1 MIIYVSGLLLILKI
15 DRKEAINMTKV
26 DIISGFL
33 GAGKTTFIKKL
44 LSDVWAGEKLVL
56 IENEFGEIGIDGG
69 FLKDAGIEI
78 TEMNSGCICCT
89 LVGDFSKA
97 LVKVLDEYHPDRV
110 IIEPSGVGKLSDVA
124 RAIEAVEKD
133 ADIEIDGRITV
144 VDGKKA
150 KMYMKNFGEFFKD
163 QVEHAST
170 IVVSRTQ
177 MMTDEK
183 VEECVHTLREENAE
197 ATIISTPWDELGKE
211 AISHALTKGAE
222 IESLF
227 EDHEDHDHDHDHC
240 DHDHHDHHDHDH
252 DHGHEHEHET
262 DEHIWTSPKNA
273 QLMLSAVYD
282 AICKVDPSGKQT
294 YTKNKDAYAKQLSD
308 LDNAYRSAV
317 DNAKNKTIVLA
328 DKFPF
333 RYLAHEYGLE
343 FSAAFAA
350 CSDESEPGVSTMIK
364 LTKTIKENNIPA
376 VYYLEFSSTK
386 IADTL
391 CDETGATKLM
401 LHSCHNVSKQ
411 DIENNVSY
419 VDLMKQNLEN
429 LKLTLNG

>member
-1 MIIYVSGLLLILKI
+1 MKLK
-15 DRKEAINMTKV
+15 R
-26 DIISGFL
+26 
-33 GAGKTTFIKKL
+33 KL
-44 LSDVWAGEKLVL
+44 LAVITAAATVFSLCACSSESGYSNSD
-56 IENEFGEIGIDGG
+56 
-69 FLKDAGIEI
+69 
-78 TEMNSGCICCT
+78 S
-89 LVGDFSKA
+89 
-97 LVKVLDEYHPDRV
+97 
-110 IIEPSGVGKLSDVA
+110 GKL
-124 RAIEAVEKD
+124 K
-133 ADIEIDGRITV
+133 
-144 VDGKKA
+144 
-150 KMYMKNFGEFFKD
+150 
-163 QVEHAST
+163 
-170 IVVSRTQ
+170 
-177 MMTDEK
+177 
-183 VEECVHTLREENAE
+183 
-197 ATIISTPWDELGKE
+197 IISTVFPPYDLARQIAGDN
-211 AISHALTKGAE
+211 AE
-222 IESLF
+222 ISILLPPGSEIHNYEPSAKDMIAIRNCDIFLYIGGENEQWAEKLINSNDTENVTAVKLIDYVPTLS
-227 EDHEDHDHDHDHC
+227 EDEHDHDHDHDHE
-240 DHDHHDHHDHDH
+240 
-252 DHGHEHEHET
+252 HEHEHET

>member
-1 MIIYVSGLLLILKI
+1 MKLK
-15 DRKEAINMTKV
+15 R
-26 DIISGFL
+26 
-33 GAGKTTFIKKL
+33 KL
-44 LSDVWAGEKLVL
+44 LAVITAAATVLSLCACSSESGYFKSD
-56 IENEFGEIGIDGG
+56 
-69 FLKDAGIEI
+69 
-78 TEMNSGCICCT
+78 S
-89 LVGDFSKA
+89 
-97 LVKVLDEYHPDRV
+97 
-110 IIEPSGVGKLSDVA
+110 GKL
-124 RAIEAVEKD
+124 K
-133 ADIEIDGRITV
+133 
-144 VDGKKA
+144 
-150 KMYMKNFGEFFKD
+150 
-163 QVEHAST
+163 
-170 IVVSRTQ
+170 
-177 MMTDEK
+177 
-183 VEECVHTLREENAE
+183 
-197 ATIISTPWDELGKE
+197 IISTVFPPYDLARQIAGDN
-211 AISHALTKGAE
+211 AE
-222 IESLF
+222 ISILLPPGSEIHNYEPSAKDMIAIRNCDIFLYIGGENEQWAEKLINSNDTENVTAVKLIDYVPTLS
-227 EDHEDHDHDHDHC
+227 EDEDEHDHDHDHE
-240 DHDHHDHHDHDH
+240 
-252 DHGHEHEHET
+252 HEHEHET

-282 AICKVDPSGKQT
+282 AICKIDPSNKQT

>member
-1 MIIYVSGLLLILKI
+1 MKLK
-15 DRKEAINMTKV
+15 R
-26 DIISGFL
+26 
-33 GAGKTTFIKKL
+33 KL
-44 LSDVWAGEKLVL
+44 LAVITAAATVLSLCACSSESGYSSSD
-56 IENEFGEIGIDGG
+56 
-69 FLKDAGIEI
+69 
-78 TEMNSGCICCT
+78 S
-89 LVGDFSKA
+89 
-97 LVKVLDEYHPDRV
+97 
-110 IIEPSGVGKLSDVA
+110 GKL
-124 RAIEAVEKD
+124 K
-133 ADIEIDGRITV
+133 
-144 VDGKKA
+144 
-150 KMYMKNFGEFFKD
+150 
-163 QVEHAST
+163 
-170 IVVSRTQ
+170 
-177 MMTDEK
+177 
-183 VEECVHTLREENAE
+183 
-197 ATIISTPWDELGKE
+197 IISTVFPPYDLARQIAGDD
-211 AISHALTKGAE
+211 AE
-222 IESLF
+222 ISILLPLGSEIHNYEPSAKDMIAIRNCDIFLYIGGENEQWAEKLINSNDTENVTAVKLIDYVPTLS
-227 EDHEDHDHDHDHC
+227 EDEDEHDHDHDHE
-240 DHDHHDHHDHDH
+240 HK
-252 DHGHEHEHET
+252 HEHET

-282 AICKVDPSGKQT
+282 AICKVDPSDKQT

>member
-1 MIIYVSGLLLILKI
+1 MKLKRKLIAVITAAATVLSLCACSSESGYFK
-15 DRKEAINMTKV
+15 
-26 DIISGFL
+26 
-33 GAGKTTFIKKL
+33 
-44 LSDVWAGEKLVL
+44 SD
-56 IENEFGEIGIDGG
+56 
-69 FLKDAGIEI
+69 
-78 TEMNSGCICCT
+78 S
-89 LVGDFSKA
+89 
-97 LVKVLDEYHPDRV
+97 
-110 IIEPSGVGKLSDVA
+110 GKL
-124 RAIEAVEKD
+124 K
-133 ADIEIDGRITV
+133 
-144 VDGKKA
+144 
-150 KMYMKNFGEFFKD
+150 
-163 QVEHAST
+163 
-170 IVVSRTQ
+170 
-177 MMTDEK
+177 
-183 VEECVHTLREENAE
+183 
-197 ATIISTPWDELGKE
+197 IISTVFPPYDLARQIAGDN
-211 AISHALTKGAE
+211 AE
-222 IESLF
+222 ISILLPPGSEIHNYEPSAKDMIAIRNCDIFLYIGGENEQWAEKLINSNDTENVTAVKLIDYVPTLS
-227 EDHEDHDHDHDHC
+227 EDEDEHDHDHDHD
-240 DHDHHDHHDHDH
+240 
-252 DHGHEHEHET
+252 HEHEHET

-364 LTKTIKENNIPA
+364 LTKTIKENNIPV

>member
-1 MIIYVSGLLLILKI
+1 MKLK
-15 DRKEAINMTKV
+15 R
-26 DIISGFL
+26 
-33 GAGKTTFIKKL
+33 KL
-44 LSDVWAGEKLVL
+44 LAVITAAATVFSLCACSSESGYSNSD
-56 IENEFGEIGIDGG
+56 
-69 FLKDAGIEI
+69 
-78 TEMNSGCICCT
+78 S
-89 LVGDFSKA
+89 
-97 LVKVLDEYHPDRV
+97 
-110 IIEPSGVGKLSDVA
+110 GKL
-124 RAIEAVEKD
+124 K
-133 ADIEIDGRITV
+133 
-144 VDGKKA
+144 
-150 KMYMKNFGEFFKD
+150 
-163 QVEHAST
+163 
-170 IVVSRTQ
+170 
-177 MMTDEK
+177 
-183 VEECVHTLREENAE
+183 
-197 ATIISTPWDELGKE
+197 IISTVFPPYDLARQIAGDN
-211 AISHALTKGAE
+211 AE
-222 IESLF
+222 ISILLPPGSEIHNYEPSAKDMIAIRNCDIFLYIGGENEQWAEKLINSNDTENVTAVKLIDYVPTLS
-227 EDHEDHDHDHDHC
+227 EDEDEHDHDHE
-240 DHDHHDHHDHDH
+240 
-252 DHGHEHEHET
+252 HEHEHET

-282 AICKVDPSGKQT
+282 AICKVDPSNKQT

-343 FSAAFAA
+343 FSSAFAA

-411 DIENNVSY
+411 DIENNISY

>member
-1 MIIYVSGLLLILKI
+1 MILLSTAHAPYSTASAENAQNSTTQKEKSDTMKI
-15 DRKEAINMTKV
+15 FR
-26 DIISGFL
+26 
-33 GAGKTTFIKKL
+33 KL
-44 LSDVWAGEKLVL
+44 LAVITAAATVLSLCACSSESGYSNSD
-56 IENEFGEIGIDGG
+56 
-69 FLKDAGIEI
+69 
-78 TEMNSGCICCT
+78 S
-89 LVGDFSKA
+89 
-97 LVKVLDEYHPDRV
+97 
-110 IIEPSGVGKLSDVA
+110 GKL
-124 RAIEAVEKD
+124 K
-133 ADIEIDGRITV
+133 
-144 VDGKKA
+144 
-150 KMYMKNFGEFFKD
+150 
-163 QVEHAST
+163 
-170 IVVSRTQ
+170 
-177 MMTDEK
+177 
-183 VEECVHTLREENAE
+183 
-197 ATIISTPWDELGKE
+197 IISTVFPPYDLARQIAGDN
-211 AISHALTKGAE
+211 AE
-222 IESLF
+222 ISILLPPGSEIHNYEPSAKDMIAIRNCDIFLYIGG
-227 EDHEDHDHDHDHC
+227 ENEQWAEKLINSNDTENVTAVKLIDYVPALSEDEDEHEHDHE
-240 DHDHHDHHDHDH
+240 
-252 DHGHEHEHET
+252 HEHEHET

-282 AICKVDPSGKQT
+282 AICKVDPSDKQT

>member
-1 MIIYVSGLLLILKI
+1 MKLK
-15 DRKEAINMTKV
+15 R
-26 DIISGFL
+26 
-33 GAGKTTFIKKL
+33 KL
-44 LSDVWAGEKLVL
+44 LAVITAAATVFSLCACSSENGYSNSD
-56 IENEFGEIGIDGG
+56 
-69 FLKDAGIEI
+69 
-78 TEMNSGCICCT
+78 S
-89 LVGDFSKA
+89 
-97 LVKVLDEYHPDRV
+97 
-110 IIEPSGVGKLSDVA
+110 GKL
-124 RAIEAVEKD
+124 K
-133 ADIEIDGRITV
+133 
-144 VDGKKA
+144 
-150 KMYMKNFGEFFKD
+150 
-163 QVEHAST
+163 
-170 IVVSRTQ
+170 
-177 MMTDEK
+177 
-183 VEECVHTLREENAE
+183 
-197 ATIISTPWDELGKE
+197 IISTVFPPYDLARQIAGDN
-211 AISHALTKGAE
+211 AE
-222 IESLF
+222 ISILLPPGSEIHNYEPSAKDMIAIRNCDIFLYIGGENEQWAEKLINSNDTENVTAVKLIDYVPTLS
-227 EDHEDHDHDHDHC
+227 EDEDEHDHD
-240 DHDHHDHHDHDH
+240 
-252 DHGHEHEHET
+252 HEHEHET

-411 DIENNVSY
+411 DIENNISY

>member
-1 MIIYVSGLLLILKI
+1 MKLK
-15 DRKEAINMTKV
+15 R
-26 DIISGFL
+26 
-33 GAGKTTFIKKL
+33 KL
-44 LSDVWAGEKLVL
+44 LAVITAAATIFSLCACSSESGYSDS
-56 IENEFGEIGIDGG
+56 D
-69 FLKDAGIEI
+69 
-78 TEMNSGCICCT
+78 S
-89 LVGDFSKA
+89 
-97 LVKVLDEYHPDRV
+97 
-110 IIEPSGVGKLSDVA
+110 GKL
-124 RAIEAVEKD
+124 K
-133 ADIEIDGRITV
+133 
-144 VDGKKA
+144 
-150 KMYMKNFGEFFKD
+150 
-163 QVEHAST
+163 
-170 IVVSRTQ
+170 
-177 MMTDEK
+177 
-183 VEECVHTLREENAE
+183 
-197 ATIISTPWDELGKE
+197 IISTVFPPYDLAKQIAGDN
-211 AISHALTKGAE
+211 AE
-222 IESLF
+222 ISILLPPGSEIHNYEPSAKDMIAIRNCDIFLYIGGENEQWAEKLINSNDTKNVTAVKLIDYVPVLS
-227 EDHEDHDHDHDHC
+227 EDEDEHDHDHD
-240 DHDHHDHHDHDH
+240 
-252 DHGHEHEHET
+252 HEHEHET

-282 AICKVDPSGKQT
+282 AICKVDPSDKQT
-294 YTKNKDAYAKQLSD
+294 YTKNKDAYAKRLSD

>member
-1 MIIYVSGLLLILKI
+1 MKLK
-15 DRKEAINMTKV
+15 R
-26 DIISGFL
+26 
-33 GAGKTTFIKKL
+33 KL
-44 LSDVWAGEKLVL
+44 LAVITAAATVLSLCACSSESGYSNSD
-56 IENEFGEIGIDGG
+56 
-69 FLKDAGIEI
+69 
-78 TEMNSGCICCT
+78 S
-89 LVGDFSKA
+89 
-97 LVKVLDEYHPDRV
+97 
-110 IIEPSGVGKLSDVA
+110 GKL
-124 RAIEAVEKD
+124 K
-133 ADIEIDGRITV
+133 
-144 VDGKKA
+144 
-150 KMYMKNFGEFFKD
+150 
-163 QVEHAST
+163 
-170 IVVSRTQ
+170 
-177 MMTDEK
+177 
-183 VEECVHTLREENAE
+183 
-197 ATIISTPWDELGKE
+197 IISTVFPPYDLARQIAGDN
-211 AISHALTKGAE
+211 AE
-222 IESLF
+222 ISILLPPGSEIHNYEPSAKDMIAIRNCDIFLYIGGENEQWAEKLINSNDTENVTAVKLIDYVPTLS
-227 EDHEDHDHDHDHC
+227 EDEDEHDHD
-240 DHDHHDHHDHDH
+240 
-252 DHGHEHEHET
+252 HEHEHET

-282 AICKVDPSGKQT
+282 AICKVDPSDKQT

-308 LDNAYRSAV
+308 LDDAYRSAV

>member
-1 MIIYVSGLLLILKI
+1 MKI
-15 DRKEAINMTKV
+15 FR
-26 DIISGFL
+26 
-33 GAGKTTFIKKL
+33 KL
-44 LSDVWAGEKLVL
+44 LAVITAAATVFSLCACSS
-56 IENEFGEIGIDGG
+56 EIGYS
-69 FLKDAGIEI
+69 
-78 TEMNSGCICCT
+78 NS
-89 LVGDFSKA
+89 DS
-97 LVKVLDEYHPDRV
+97 
-110 IIEPSGVGKLSDVA
+110 GKL
-124 RAIEAVEKD
+124 K
-133 ADIEIDGRITV
+133 
-144 VDGKKA
+144 
-150 KMYMKNFGEFFKD
+150 
-163 QVEHAST
+163 
-170 IVVSRTQ
+170 
-177 MMTDEK
+177 
-183 VEECVHTLREENAE
+183 
-197 ATIISTPWDELGKE
+197 IISTVFPPYDLARQIAGDN
-211 AISHALTKGAE
+211 AE
-222 IESLF
+222 ISILLPPGSEIHNYEPSAKDMIAIRNCDIFLYIGGENEQWAEKLINSNDTENVTAVKLIDYVPTLS
-227 EDHEDHDHDHDHC
+227 EDEDEHDHDH
-240 DHDHHDHHDHDH
+240 HHDHDH
-252 DHGHEHEHET
+252 DHEHEHET

-282 AICKVDPSGKQT
+282 AICKVDPSDKQT

-429 LKLTLNG
+429 LKVALNG

>member
-1 MIIYVSGLLLILKI
+1 MKLK
-15 DRKEAINMTKV
+15 R
-26 DIISGFL
+26 
-33 GAGKTTFIKKL
+33 KL
-44 LSDVWAGEKLVL
+44 LAMITAAATVLSLCACSSESGYSSSD
-56 IENEFGEIGIDGG
+56 
-69 FLKDAGIEI
+69 
-78 TEMNSGCICCT
+78 S
-89 LVGDFSKA
+89 
-97 LVKVLDEYHPDRV
+97 
-110 IIEPSGVGKLSDVA
+110 GKL
-124 RAIEAVEKD
+124 K
-133 ADIEIDGRITV
+133 
-144 VDGKKA
+144 
-150 KMYMKNFGEFFKD
+150 
-163 QVEHAST
+163 
-170 IVVSRTQ
+170 
-177 MMTDEK
+177 
-183 VEECVHTLREENAE
+183 
-197 ATIISTPWDELGKE
+197 IISTVFPPYDLARQIAGDD
-211 AISHALTKGAE
+211 AE
-222 IESLF
+222 ISILLPPGSEIHNYEPSAKDMIAIRNCDIFLYIGGENEQWAEKLINSNDTENVTAVKLIDYVPTLS
-227 EDHEDHDHDHDHC
+227 EDEDEHEHDHDHN
-240 DHDHHDHHDHDH
+240 
-252 DHGHEHEHET
+252 HEHEHET

-282 AICKVDPSGKQT
+282 AICKVDPSDKQT

-308 LDNAYRSAV
+308 LDDAYRSAV
-317 DNAKNKTIVLA
+317 GNAKNKTIVLA

>member
-1 MIIYVSGLLLILKI
+1 MKLK
-15 DRKEAINMTKV
+15 R
-26 DIISGFL
+26 
-33 GAGKTTFIKKL
+33 KL
-44 LSDVWAGEKLVL
+44 LAVITAAATVFSLCACSSESGYSNSD
-56 IENEFGEIGIDGG
+56 
-69 FLKDAGIEI
+69 
-78 TEMNSGCICCT
+78 S
-89 LVGDFSKA
+89 
-97 LVKVLDEYHPDRV
+97 
-110 IIEPSGVGKLSDVA
+110 GKL
-124 RAIEAVEKD
+124 K
-133 ADIEIDGRITV
+133 
-144 VDGKKA
+144 
-150 KMYMKNFGEFFKD
+150 
-163 QVEHAST
+163 
-170 IVVSRTQ
+170 
-177 MMTDEK
+177 
-183 VEECVHTLREENAE
+183 
-197 ATIISTPWDELGKE
+197 IISTVFPPYDLARQIAGDN
-211 AISHALTKGAE
+211 AE
-222 IESLF
+222 ISILLPPGSEIHNYEPSAKDMIAIRNCDIFLYIGGENEQWAEKLINSNDTENVTAVKLIDYVPTLS
-227 EDHEDHDHDHDHC
+227 EDEDEHDHDHE
-240 DHDHHDHHDHDH
+240 
-252 DHGHEHEHET
+252 HEHEHET

-273 QLMLSAVYD
+273 QLMLSAIYD
-282 AICKVDPSGKQT
+282 AICKVDPSNKQT

>member
-1 MIIYVSGLLLILKI
+1 MKLK
-15 DRKEAINMTKV
+15 R
-26 DIISGFL
+26 
-33 GAGKTTFIKKL
+33 KL
-44 LSDVWAGEKLVL
+44 LAVITAAATVLSLCACSSESSYSKSD
-56 IENEFGEIGIDGG
+56 
-69 FLKDAGIEI
+69 
-78 TEMNSGCICCT
+78 S
-89 LVGDFSKA
+89 
-97 LVKVLDEYHPDRV
+97 
-110 IIEPSGVGKLSDVA
+110 GKL
-124 RAIEAVEKD
+124 K
-133 ADIEIDGRITV
+133 
-144 VDGKKA
+144 
-150 KMYMKNFGEFFKD
+150 
-163 QVEHAST
+163 
-170 IVVSRTQ
+170 
-177 MMTDEK
+177 
-183 VEECVHTLREENAE
+183 
-197 ATIISTPWDELGKE
+197 IISTVFPPYDLARQIAGDN
-211 AISHALTKGAE
+211 AE
-222 IESLF
+222 ISILLPLGSEIHNYEPSAKDMIAIRNCDIFLYIGGENEQWAEKLINSNDTENVTAVKLIDYVPTLS
-227 EDHEDHDHDHDHC
+227 EDEDE
-240 DHDHHDHHDHDH
+240 HDH
-252 DHGHEHEHET
+252 DHGHDHEHEHET

-282 AICKVDPSGKQT
+282 AICKVDPSDKQT

-333 RYLAHEYGLE
+333 RYLAHEYGIE

>member
-1 MIIYVSGLLLILKI
+1 MKLK
-15 DRKEAINMTKV
+15 R
-26 DIISGFL
+26 
-33 GAGKTTFIKKL
+33 KL
-44 LSDVWAGEKLVL
+44 LAVITAVATVFSLCACSSESGYSNSD
-56 IENEFGEIGIDGG
+56 
-69 FLKDAGIEI
+69 
-78 TEMNSGCICCT
+78 S
-89 LVGDFSKA
+89 
-97 LVKVLDEYHPDRV
+97 
-110 IIEPSGVGKLSDVA
+110 GKL
-124 RAIEAVEKD
+124 K
-133 ADIEIDGRITV
+133 
-144 VDGKKA
+144 
-150 KMYMKNFGEFFKD
+150 
-163 QVEHAST
+163 
-170 IVVSRTQ
+170 
-177 MMTDEK
+177 
-183 VEECVHTLREENAE
+183 
-197 ATIISTPWDELGKE
+197 IISTVFPPYDLARQIAGDN
-211 AISHALTKGAE
+211 AE
-222 IESLF
+222 ISILLPPGSEIHNYEPSAKDMIAIRNCDIFLYIGGENEQWAEKLINSNDTENVTAVKLIDYVPTLS
-227 EDHEDHDHDHDHC
+227 EDEDEHDHDHD
-240 DHDHHDHHDHDH
+240 
-252 DHGHEHEHET
+252 HEHEHET

-282 AICKVDPSGKQT
+282 AICKVDPSNKQT

-411 DIENNVSY
+411 DIENNISY

>member
-1 MIIYVSGLLLILKI
+1 MILLSTAHAPYSTASAENAQNSTTQKEKSDTMKI
-15 DRKEAINMTKV
+15 FR
-26 DIISGFL
+26 
-33 GAGKTTFIKKL
+33 KL
-44 LSDVWAGEKLVL
+44 LAVITAAATVLSLCACSSESGYSNSD
-56 IENEFGEIGIDGG
+56 
-69 FLKDAGIEI
+69 
-78 TEMNSGCICCT
+78 S
-89 LVGDFSKA
+89 
-97 LVKVLDEYHPDRV
+97 
-110 IIEPSGVGKLSDVA
+110 GKL
-124 RAIEAVEKD
+124 K
-133 ADIEIDGRITV
+133 
-144 VDGKKA
+144 
-150 KMYMKNFGEFFKD
+150 
-163 QVEHAST
+163 
-170 IVVSRTQ
+170 
-177 MMTDEK
+177 
-183 VEECVHTLREENAE
+183 
-197 ATIISTPWDELGKE
+197 IISTVFPPYDLARQIAGDN
-211 AISHALTKGAE
+211 AE
-222 IESLF
+222 ISILLPPGSEIHNYEPSAKDMIAIRNCDIFLYIGG
-227 EDHEDHDHDHDHC
+227 ENEQWAEKLINSNDTENVTAVKLIDYVPALSEDEDEHEHDHE
-240 DHDHHDHHDHDH
+240 
-252 DHGHEHEHET
+252 HEHEHET

-282 AICKVDPSGKQT
+282 AICKVDPSDKQT

-429 LKLTLNG
+429 LKLTLSG

>member
-1 MIIYVSGLLLILKI
+1 MKLK
-15 DRKEAINMTKV
+15 R
-26 DIISGFL
+26 
-33 GAGKTTFIKKL
+33 KL
-44 LSDVWAGEKLVL
+44 LAVITAAATVFSLCACSSESGYSNSD
-56 IENEFGEIGIDGG
+56 
-69 FLKDAGIEI
+69 
-78 TEMNSGCICCT
+78 S
-89 LVGDFSKA
+89 
-97 LVKVLDEYHPDRV
+97 
-110 IIEPSGVGKLSDVA
+110 GKL
-124 RAIEAVEKD
+124 K
-133 ADIEIDGRITV
+133 
-144 VDGKKA
+144 
-150 KMYMKNFGEFFKD
+150 
-163 QVEHAST
+163 
-170 IVVSRTQ
+170 
-177 MMTDEK
+177 
-183 VEECVHTLREENAE
+183 
-197 ATIISTPWDELGKE
+197 IISTVFPPYDLARQIAGDN
-211 AISHALTKGAE
+211 AE
-222 IESLF
+222 ISILLPPGSEIHNYEPSAKDMIAIRNCDIFLYIGGENEQWAEKLINSNDTENVTAVKLIDYVPTLS
-227 EDHEDHDHDHDHC
+227 EDEDEHDHDHD
-240 DHDHHDHHDHDH
+240 
-252 DHGHEHEHET
+252 HEHEHET

-282 AICKVDPSGKQT
+282 AICKVDPSNKQT

-308 LDNAYRSAV
+308 LDDAYRSAV

>member
-1 MIIYVSGLLLILKI
+1 MKLK
-15 DRKEAINMTKV
+15 R
-26 DIISGFL
+26 
-33 GAGKTTFIKKL
+33 KL
-44 LSDVWAGEKLVL
+44 LAVITAAATVL
-56 IENEFGEIGIDGG
+56 SLCACSSESSYSSS
-69 FLKDAGIEI
+69 
-78 TEMNSGCICCT
+78 NSG
-89 LVGDFSKA
+89 
-97 LVKVLDEYHPDRV
+97 
-110 IIEPSGVGKLSDVA
+110 KL
-124 RAIEAVEKD
+124 K
-133 ADIEIDGRITV
+133 
-144 VDGKKA
+144 
-150 KMYMKNFGEFFKD
+150 
-163 QVEHAST
+163 
-170 IVVSRTQ
+170 
-177 MMTDEK
+177 
-183 VEECVHTLREENAE
+183 
-197 ATIISTPWDELGKE
+197 IISTVFPPYDLARQIAGDN
-211 AISHALTKGAE
+211 AE
-222 IESLF
+222 ISILLPPGSEIHNYEPSAKDMIAIRNCDIFLYIGG
-227 EDHEDHDHDHDHC
+227 ENEQWAEKLINSNDTENVTAVKLIDYVPTLSEDEDEHDHE
-240 DHDHHDHHDHDH
+240 
-252 DHGHEHEHET
+252 HEHEHET

-282 AICKVDPSGKQT
+282 AICKVDPSDKQT

-343 FSAAFAA
+343 FSSAFAA

>member
-1 MIIYVSGLLLILKI
+1 MKLK
-15 DRKEAINMTKV
+15 R
-26 DIISGFL
+26 
-33 GAGKTTFIKKL
+33 KL
-44 LSDVWAGEKLVL
+44 LAVITAAATVLSLCACSSESGYSNSD
-56 IENEFGEIGIDGG
+56 
-69 FLKDAGIEI
+69 
-78 TEMNSGCICCT
+78 S
-89 LVGDFSKA
+89 
-97 LVKVLDEYHPDRV
+97 
-110 IIEPSGVGKLSDVA
+110 GKL
-124 RAIEAVEKD
+124 K
-133 ADIEIDGRITV
+133 
-144 VDGKKA
+144 
-150 KMYMKNFGEFFKD
+150 
-163 QVEHAST
+163 
-170 IVVSRTQ
+170 
-177 MMTDEK
+177 
-183 VEECVHTLREENAE
+183 
-197 ATIISTPWDELGKE
+197 IISTVFPPYDLARQIAGDN
-211 AISHALTKGAE
+211 AE
-222 IESLF
+222 ISILLPPGSEIHNYEPSAKDMIAIRNCDIFLYIGGENEQWAEKLINSNDTENVTAVKLIDYVPTLF
-227 EDHEDHDHDHDHC
+227 EDEDEHDHDHD
-240 DHDHHDHHDHDH
+240 
-252 DHGHEHEHET
+252 HEHEHET

-282 AICKVDPSGKQT
+282 AICKVDPSDKQT
-294 YTKNKDAYAKQLSD
+294 YTKNKDAYEKQLSD
-308 LDNAYRSAV
+308 LDDAYRSAV

-343 FSAAFAA
+343 FNAAFAA

>member
-1 MIIYVSGLLLILKI
+1 MKLK
-15 DRKEAINMTKV
+15 R
-26 DIISGFL
+26 
-33 GAGKTTFIKKL
+33 KL
-44 LSDVWAGEKLVL
+44 LAVITAAATIFSLCACSSESSYSNSD
-56 IENEFGEIGIDGG
+56 
-69 FLKDAGIEI
+69 
-78 TEMNSGCICCT
+78 S
-89 LVGDFSKA
+89 
-97 LVKVLDEYHPDRV
+97 
-110 IIEPSGVGKLSDVA
+110 GKL
-124 RAIEAVEKD
+124 K
-133 ADIEIDGRITV
+133 
-144 VDGKKA
+144 
-150 KMYMKNFGEFFKD
+150 
-163 QVEHAST
+163 
-170 IVVSRTQ
+170 
-177 MMTDEK
+177 
-183 VEECVHTLREENAE
+183 
-197 ATIISTPWDELGKE
+197 IISTVFPPYDLARQIAGDN
-211 AISHALTKGAE
+211 AE
-222 IESLF
+222 ISILLPPGSEIHNYEPSAKDMIAIRNCDIFLYIGGENEQWAEKLINSNDTENVTAVKLIDYVPTLS
-227 EDHEDHDHDHDHC
+227 EDEDEHDHDHDHDH
-240 DHDHHDHHDHDH
+240 D
-252 DHGHEHEHET
+252 HEHEHET

-282 AICKVDPSGKQT
+282 AICKVDPSDKQT
-294 YTKNKDAYAKQLSD
+294 YTKNKDTYAKQLSD

-343 FSAAFAA
+343 FSTAFAA

-391 CDETGATKLM
+391 YDETGATKLM

-411 DIENNVSY
+411 DIENNASY